1 MLQLRKYFHASLDKV
16 IFVPTLLQIFS
27 GLAPLIFLKILF
39 SDYSD
44 SIIIR
49 VEQLFA
55 ITIFCSV
62 LIAWSSNLFLARIY
76 SRLLNSGAFITIIL
90 TKAILA
96 LFCLLILEFFSS
108 VIKVLPNDTSFY
120 LACCV
125 ILLTH
130 VLDVSWIYIGKKKLF
145 IPQLQLILQYG
156 LAIILISNNFEPLT
170 AIPISWFIAIL
181 IFYIPILRE
190 IRLNKFSISLSYRI
204 LRRFF
209 FPTSSEVATS
219 LFSKLDVVYVA
230 SILSPKTAVIY
241 ILLRKH
247 VIALQSVLF
256 AALRLLYIEQNET
269 KLDSYSLGFR
279 AYIFVGLVC
288 GSTLILLSIVYFF
301 QAQLDFNGFL
311 ALGVF
316 LLGIPLGYLKNKTQ
330 FQEVYKMSLF
340 KLDLALTLSSFI
352 FYIFCLV
359 TMSIFSL
366 ESLILMVLIRIASD
380 LIYLNLFKI
389 YKIIKTER

>member
-1 MLQLRKYFHASLDKV
+1 MLQLGKYFQASLDKV

-44 SIIIR
+44 STIIR

-76 SRLLNSGAFITIIL
+76 SRLLNSGAYTTIIL

-96 LFCLLILEFFSS
+96 LLCLLILEFFSS
-108 VIKVLPNDTSFY
+108 VLNVLPNDSSFF
-120 LACCV
+120 LASCV

-130 VLDVSWIYIGKKKLF
+130 VLDISWVYIGKKKLF
-145 IPQLQLILQYG
+145 IPQLQLIVQYG
-156 LAIILISNNFEPLT
+156 LAIILISNDFEPLT
-170 AIPISWFIAIL
+170 AIPISWFLAIL
-181 IFYIPILRE
+181 IFYIPILGE
-190 IRLNKFSISLSYRI
+190 IRFNKFSISLSYRI

-256 AALRLLYIEQNET
+256 ASLRLLYIEQNEA
-269 KLDSYSLGFR
+269 KLDTYNLGFR
-279 AYIFVGLVC
+279 AYIFIGLIC
-288 GSTLILLSIVYFF
+288 GSALILFSVVYFF
-301 QAQLDFNGFL
+301 QVQLDFNGL
-311 ALGVF
+311 MALGVF
-316 LLGIPLGYLKNKTQ
+316 LSGIPLGYLKNKTQ
-330 FQEVYKMSLF
+330 FQEVYRKSLF
-340 KLDLALTLSSFI
+340 KLDLTLTLSSFI
-352 FYIFCLV
+352 FYVFCLV
-359 TMSIFSL
+359 AMSIFSL
-366 ESLILMVLIRIASD
+366 ESLVLMVLIRIASD
-380 LIYLNLFKI
+380 LIYLSLFKI
-389 YKIIKTER
+389 YKIIKIKR